1 MLQLCGFSASNYYNK
16 VKLALLEKGV
26 AFEEKLAWLGET
38 DPSASPLGKVPY
50 MITPQGPLS
59 ESAVML
65 EYIEAAHPQHPLL
78 PADPFAAAKVR
89 ELCLYLDLHLELVA
103 RNLYPQA
110 FFGGKVSDNVRD
122 RNMAQLE
129 KSSKALGQLARWS
142 PFIAGEQFSLA
153 DCTAIVHLPLI
164 SAASK
169 IVGGRD
175 VLADLPVRD
184 YLARMGE
191 RPTVQ
196 KLQADRKSSTADM
209 MARNATRSAAAA
221 ATAA

>member
-1 MLQLCGFSASNYYNK
+1 MLKLCGFSASNYYNK

-26 AFEEKLAWLGET
+26 AFEEEQAWLGET
-38 DPSASPLGKVPY
+38 DPGASPLGKVPY
-50 MITPQGPLS
+50 LRTPQGGLS

-65 EYIEAAHPQHPLL
+65 EYIEAAHPERPLM

-103 RNLYPQA
+103 RNMYPQA
-110 FFGGKVSDNVRD
+110 FFGGQVSDSTRD
-122 RNMAQLE
+122 RSMAQLD
-129 KSSKALGQLARWS
+129 KNAKALGQLARWS
-142 PFIAGEQFSLA
+142 PFIAGDHFTLA
-153 DCTAIVHLPLI
+153 DCTAITHLPLI

-191 RPTVQ
+191 RASVQ
-196 KLQADRKSSTADM
+196 KMQADRKANTVEM

>member
-26 AFEEKLAWLGET
+26 AFEEELAWLGET
-38 DPSASPLGKVPY
+38 DNAASPLGKVPY
-50 MITPQGPLS
+50 LRTEQGALS

-65 EYIEAAHPQHPLL
+65 EYIEAAFPAQPLL
-78 PADPFAAAKVR
+78 PNDAFAAAKVR

-110 FFGGKVSDNVRD
+110 FFGGKVSDGARD
-122 RNMAQLE
+122 RSMAQLD
-129 KSSKALGQLARWS
+129 KSVQALGQLARWS
-142 PFIAGEQFSLA
+142 PFIAGEEFTLA
-153 DCTAIVHLPLI
+153 DCCAIVHLPLI

-184 YLARMGE
+184 YLARMGT
-191 RPTVQ
+191 RPSVQ
-196 KLQADRKSSTADM
+196 QVQADRKANTVVM
-209 MARNATRSAAAA
+209 MERVAKK
-221 ATAA
+221 

>member
-16 VKLALLEKGV
+16 VKLALLEKGLP
-26 AFEEKLAWLGET
+26 FEEELAWLGET
-38 DPSASPLGKVPY
+38 DPAASPLGKVPY
-50 MITPQGPLS
+50 LRTPHGPIS

-65 EYIEAAHPQHPLL
+65 EYIEAAHPDTPLL
-78 PADPFAAAKVR
+78 PADPFAAARVR

-110 FFGGKVSDNVRD
+110 FFGGKVSDGVRE
-122 RNMAQLE
+122 RSLAQLE
-129 KSSKALGQLARWS
+129 KSAQALGQLARWS
-142 PFIAGEQFSLA
+142 PFIAGDQFTLA
-153 DCTAIVHLPLI
+153 DCGAIVHLPLI

-191 RPTVQ
+191 RETVKQ
-196 KLQADRKSSTADM
+196 LQADRKASTAQM
-209 MARNATRSAAAA
+209 LARVAPK
-221 ATAA
+221 